1 MERKAKG
8 CPYCGGPL
16 HQGNYERKPR
26 GGPAGLP
33 EEFSVRFSLCC
44 GREGCRRRVLPRSVL
59 FDGRRVYWRMVIL
72 VVIALR
78 EQRPYGATMD
88 RLKAELG
95 VDAKTVRRW
104 QAWYRERLKPSGDWK
119 GLCSRIPFGLEPGK
133 EVGMLVSVFVAGNEI
148 ESGMARLLRF
158 VAEYEHLDP
167 GTSGFTQKL
176 GSSQRTRRPV

>member
-1 MERKAKG
+1 
-8 CPYCGGPL
+8 
-16 HQGNYERKPR
+16 
-26 GGPAGLP
+26 
-33 EEFSVRFSLCC
+33 
-44 GREGCRRRVLPRSVL
+44 
-59 FDGRRVYWRMVIL
+59 MVIL

-88 RLKAELG
+88 RLKATLG

-104 QAWYRERLKPSGDWK
+104 QAWYRQRLEPSGEWK
-119 GLCSRIPFGLEPGK
+119 GLGSRLALGLEPGK
-133 EVGMLVSVFVAGNEI
+133 EVGMLISVFIAGNEI

-167 GTSGFTQKL
+167 GMSGFTQKL